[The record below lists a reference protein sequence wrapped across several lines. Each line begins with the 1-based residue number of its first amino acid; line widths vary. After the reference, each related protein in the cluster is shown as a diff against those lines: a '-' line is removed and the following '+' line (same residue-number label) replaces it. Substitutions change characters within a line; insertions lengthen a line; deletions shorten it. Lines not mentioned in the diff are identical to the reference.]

1 MNQWEASSSMA
12 EAAEGLSEAPEN
24 CRYSKEHEW
33 TRVEGDIAVM
43 GITDYAAHELGD
55 VVYVQL
61 PPPGTAVKQF
71 EKLGEIE
78 SVKAV
83 SDLFSPVTG
92 EIIEVNEALLEKPE
106 LVNESPF
113 DAGWMVRVRVS
124 DSREMANLLEAHAYR
139 EYLRQGVHPSVG

>member
-1 MNQWEASSSMA
+1 MA
-12 EAAEGLSEAPEN
+12 EERTQARRGYH
-24 CRYSKEHEW
+24 YSKEHEW
-33 TRVEGDIAVM
+33 ARVEGDTATI

-61 PPPGTAVKQF
+61 PRPGAMIHQF

-83 SDLFSPVTG
+83 SDLFAPVTG
-92 EIIEVNEALLEKPE
+92 EIIEVNEALLDRPE

-113 DAGWMVRVRVS
+113 EAGWMLRVRVADQS
-124 DSREMANLLEAHAYR
+124 ETGNLLEAEAYN
-139 EYLRQGVHPSVG
+139 EYLAGLSS